1 MCPEASKYC
10 VWRDREKCSLFTK
23 GKGCQHLNRDLF
35 GTRGF
40 SELGEL
46 NHLHRFLDSTFAASF
61 VIYYTFWQ
69 IFIFVSLKVILWKV
83 QKLDQKT
90 VQKNTG
96 TWIKNVTCMREIYIS
111 R

>member
-1 MCPEASKYC
+1 M
-10 VWRDREKCSLFTK
+10 
-23 GKGCQHLNRDLF
+23 
-35 GTRGF
+35 
-40 SELGEL
+40 GEL

-96 TWIKNVTCMREIYIS
+96 TWIKNVTCMREIYIFPGS
-111 R
+111 VSFLMIRRVGFGKYPKLFQASLGPVIS